1 MAAVSFMLLLLY
13 QSLVDAAGAG
23 EGVDVDADVG
33 AGADQSCALVAAGA
47 AQEEGLLA
55 EVVLFVAGAGAA
67 QESQSLVAAVEVV
80 AAAV

>member
-1 MAAVSFMLLLLY
+1 MLLLLY
-13 QSLVDAAGAG
+13 QSLVDTAGAG
-23 EGVDVDADVG
+23 AGAGVDADVDVG
-33 AGADQSCALVAAGA
+33 AGTVQSCAFGAAGA